1 MAFLAFEGMDG
12 AGKSSLITLLEKELQ
27 SRGLRFVKTREPGGT
42 PLAEEIR
49 QMLLKKTG
57 DTPMPRTELLL
68 YEAGRA
74 QHVDQVI
81 KPALKAGHWVLCDRF
96 AASSL
101 AFQCGGRGLPREMV
115 DTFNMFATDGVM
127 PDLNILLDVP
137 VETGLDRMNLRK
149 ELDRFESEKKDFHE
163 RVRQYYLSEASRD
176 PQLWHVIDSS
186 KGTPQDSFQVLLEL
200 LKAKKWLD

>member
-27 SRGLRFVKTREPGGT
+27 NRGLRFVKTREPGGT

-115 DTFNMFATDGVM
+115 DTFNIFATDGVM

-163 RVRQYYLSEASRD
+163 RVRQYYLSEAGRD
-176 PQLWHVIDSS
+176 PKLWHVIDSS

-200 LKAKKWLD
+200 LKEKKWLD

>member
-12 AGKSSLITLLEKELQ
+12 AGKSSLISLLEKELQ
-27 SRGLRFVKTREPGGT
+27 NRGLRFVKTREPGGT

-57 DTPMPRTELLL
+57 DTPTPRAELLL

-101 AFQCGGRGLPREMV
+101 AFQCGGRGLPRDMV
-115 DTFNMFATDGVM
+115 DTFNVFATDGVM

-163 RVRQYYLSEASRD
+163 RVRRFYLSEAERD
-176 PQLWHVIDSS
+176 PSVWHVIDSS
-186 KGTPQDSFQVLLEL
+186 QGTPQDSFKHLLEL
-200 LKAKKWLD
+200 LKEKKWLD

>member
-27 SRGLRFVKTREPGGT
+27 NRGLRFVKTREPGGT

-115 DTFNMFATDGVM
+115 DTFNVFATDGVM

-163 RVRQYYLSEASRD
+163 RVRQYYLSEAVRD
-176 PQLWHVIDSS
+176 PAVWHVIDSS
-186 KGTPQDSFQVLLEL
+186 KGTPQDSFQVLLQL
-200 LKAKKWLD
+200 LKEKKWLV